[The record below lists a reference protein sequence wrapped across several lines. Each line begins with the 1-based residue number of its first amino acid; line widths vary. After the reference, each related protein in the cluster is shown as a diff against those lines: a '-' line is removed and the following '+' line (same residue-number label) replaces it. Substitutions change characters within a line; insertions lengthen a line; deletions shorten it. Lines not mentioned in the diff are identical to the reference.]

1 MMARIRTRWRWAAF
15 ALALLVGAG
24 GAALVVES
32 HRASGDAGPS
42 AAAAAPRATA
52 PVRPLLPVAAPILTL
67 DPPAAPPDPGPVEAP
82 PIEAPPIEAPPVVVA
97 PTLVTT
103 ASGLQYLDV
112 EVGDGAAPR
121 PGQRVV
127 VHYNAWVDDHGANGK
142 LLDSSRG
149 RAAPLEFS
157 LGGGHVIPG
166 WEEGISTMRVGGQ
179 RTLIVPAALV
189 YGDRPAND
197 RIPPGATLRFEI
209 ELLDVTDP

>member
-1 MMARIRTRWRWAAF
+1 MARIRTRWRWAAF

-42 AAAAAPRATA
+42 SAAAAPRATA
-52 PVRPLLPVAAPILTL
+52 PVRPLLPVAAPVLAL
-67 DPPAAPPDPGPVEAP
+67 DPPPAPPDPA
-82 PIEAPPIEAPPVVVA
+82 PIEAAPVEAPPVVVA
-97 PTLVTT
+97 PTVVTT
-103 ASGLQYLDV
+103 ATGLQYLDV
-112 EVGDGAAPR
+112 EVGDGATPR
-121 PGQRVV
+121 RGQRIV
-127 VHYNAWVDDHGANGK
+127 VHYNAWVDDHGANGR

-149 RAAPLEFS
+149 RAQPLEFS
-157 LGGGHVIPG
+157 LGGGQVIPG

-179 RTLIVPAALV
+179 RTLIVPASLV